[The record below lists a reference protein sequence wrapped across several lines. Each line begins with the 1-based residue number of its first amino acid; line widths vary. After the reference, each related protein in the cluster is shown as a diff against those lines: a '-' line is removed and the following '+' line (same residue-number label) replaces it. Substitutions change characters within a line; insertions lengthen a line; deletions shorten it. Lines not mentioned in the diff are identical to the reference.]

1 MPTNTPTD
9 TAADASTDA
18 STDTSTDAGAPA
30 AGEPAAGEP
39 AEASATEPTPTPAAT
54 ATPAPAP
61 GSATTPG
68 AAPAPKEAREHRFDI
83 DLLRLIASCAVIVTH
98 TCAALI
104 HAVDQQ
110 RSAGEPVYWAGFVGD
125 SATSFA
131 VPVFFAIAG
140 WAVVAGA
147 PPKTSGRLWQRLIRN
162 TVPMFVW
169 TALYL
174 AWAWARDRNEDP
186 IVDLAVDS
194 LFDSVQPAYHLWFM
208 YAYLPIVVMLG
219 FVVLLRA
226 GQRPWGLG
234 LLLLALAGLGPA
246 LTTVHEVTGWETPRV
261 GWGFGTYSV
270 IYAIG
275 GAFLL
280 SAARPVPRRWRWPLV
295 GTALAAVAG
304 IVWYNTDIHY
314 VIPNAHPFVAVLS
327 ACVILLLVRVRVP
340 ERRRALVNRLANAA
354 LGAYLVHVILVEELV
369 DRYVEPD
376 LSVGQ
381 VALFLPAM
389 LAVTVGISYAASL
402 LWGRLGLR
410 RYLG

>member
-1 MPTNTPTD
+1 M
-9 TAADASTDA
+9 
-18 STDTSTDAGAPA
+18 
-30 AGEPAAGEP
+30 
-39 AEASATEPTPTPAAT
+39 SA
-54 ATPAPAP
+54 
-61 GSATTPG
+61 
-68 AAPAPKEAREHRFDI
+68 AAPAPKKEREHRFDI

-104 HAVDQQ
+104 HAVDQR
-110 RSAGEPVYWAGFVGD
+110 RSAGEPVYWAGFLGD

-174 AWAWARDRNEDP
+174 LWAWARDRNEDP

-194 LFDSVQPAYHLWFM
+194 LFDSVEPAYHLWFM

-226 GQRPWGLG
+226 GQRPWGIG

-280 SAARPVPRRWRWPLV
+280 SAARPVPGHWRWPLA

-304 IVWYNTDIHY
+304 ILWYNTDIHY

-327 ACVILLLVRVRVP
+327 VCVVLLLVRVRVP

-381 VALFLPAM
+381 VAFFLPAM
-389 LAVTVGISYAASL
+389 LAVTIGVSYAASL

>member
-1 MPTNTPTD
+1 MPTNTSTD
-9 TAADASTDA
+9 TASTPVTEPA
-18 STDTSTDAGAPA
+18 NGAEPPTGEPSPA
-30 AGEPAAGEP
+30 PAGEPAVEP
-39 AEASATEPTPTPAAT
+39 EPEPEPRPTSESGATRSDD
-54 ATPAPAP
+54 PAPAV
-61 GSATTPG
+61 
-68 AAPAPKEAREHRFDI
+68 PKEPREHRFDV
-83 DLLRLIASCAVIVTH
+83 DLLRLVASCAVIVTH
-98 TCAALI
+98 VCAALI

-125 SATSFA
+125 SATAFA

-147 PPKTSGRLWQRLIRN
+147 PPGTSDRLWQRLIRN

-169 TALYL
+169 TAVYL
-174 AWAWARDRNEDP
+174 LWAWLRDRNEDP

-194 LFDSVQPAYHLWFM
+194 LFDSVEPAYHLWFM

-234 LLLLALAGLGPA
+234 LLLLGLAGLGPA
-246 LTTVHEVTGWETPRV
+246 LSTVHEVTGWETPRV

-270 IYAIG
+270 IYAVG

-280 SAARPVPRRWRWPLV
+280 AAARPVPRRWRWPLA
-295 GTALAAVAG
+295 GLALATVAG

-314 VIPNAHPFVAVLS
+314 VIPNAHPFVAILS
-327 ACVILLLVRVRVP
+327 ACVILLIVRVRVP
-340 ERRRALVNRLANAA
+340 ERRRPLVNRLANAA

-369 DRYVEPD
+369 DRLVEPD
-376 LSVGQ
+376 FSAGQ
-381 VALFLPAM
+381 VALFLPTV
-389 LAVTVGISYAASL
+389 LAVTVGLSYAASL